1 MVKRNS
7 VVFLL
12 VGDRLKVRTGRGLV
26 RNFKL
31 NFGYDIKVNP
41 KFELGYNQN
50 PIFTTAG
57 CDLKVAVK
65 WRTV

>member
-7 VVFLL
+7 VVFL
-12 VGDRLKVRTGRGLV
+12 VGDRLKVRTIRGLV
-26 RNFKL
+26 RNFNL

-50 PIFTTAG
+50 AIFTTAG

-65 WRTV
+65 WRTF